1 MKIII
6 QIRDGKNSTYFYRK
20 ELYEMGFRFRKKN
33 KMWIK
38 KDNDTSLLEFYKL
51 FSKTRKLSCVFYNE
65 LFERNNDYRRNF
77 FINYK
82 PQFKGKY
89 FCAYCGSLFLPEDI
103 TVDHIIPINKAK
115 KSRFAKKILH
125 ILKINDINSYKNLAP
140 CCLNC
145 NCKKGTKMGIW
156 TVFGF
161 LGKLKYFWPSI
172 YILIS
177 IYSFIAFVFFPTVST

>member
-1 MKIII
+1 MAKTVPISIEKNYMKW
-6 QIRDGKNSTYFYRK
+6 DLGL
-20 ELYEMGFRFRKKN
+20 EKKN

-89 FCAYCGSLFLPEDI
+89 FCAYCF
-103 TVDHIIPINKAK
+103 T
-115 KSRFAKKILH
+115 
-125 ILKINDINSYKNLAP
+125 
-140 CCLNC
+140 
-145 NCKKGTKMGIW
+145 
-156 TVFGF
+156 
-161 LGKLKYFWPSI
+161 
-172 YILIS
+172 
-177 IYSFIAFVFFPTVST
+177 